1 MKHIKKHNS
10 ILRSFVLLFCVVSFF
25 SCEKETT
32 IPNNADGY
40 ITIADCKE
48 GTLAN
53 NFNTKEVTLDAYFS
67 KIEKEV
73 EGYVPSS
80 ELSSFAK
87 KLSLIVKTKKV
98 TLYAISYHTTI
109 LGKQSLASG
118 LVIVPKEIQ
127 SKGVLF
133 MPYHFVASQKQ
144 APTNEM
150 IVPQQ
155 LYAHLGYTVIVP
167 DYIGFGK
174 SVKHVAPYTE
184 KDIMGQSLT
193 DMLFAA
199 REFLLQKE
207 IPTPKEISIIGYSM
221 GGFPAIA
228 FQNYVE
234 LSPYNTKIPIKKVY
248 VGGGLYSLVKG
259 LEITR
264 KNTYTEYPIA
274 FPLLILDLNHWHN
287 LNLNFSLVFKE
298 PLLSNYSQWFLSKQY
313 GMLYLK
319 DKLGTDIRNFMVD
332 DVLDNNK
339 NNIYLQLKNTLQKN
353 EFTNW
358 QPKAPIKIYHSKVD
372 NYVPYENAQLFYEN
386 LKAKGA
392 DVELVTTNKPHV
404 EGILWFYKDIITHLK
419 IKN

>member
-1 MKHIKKHNS
+1 MKNIKRHN
-10 ILRSFVLLFCVVSFF
+10 IVLRNFALLFCVILFL
-25 SCEKETT
+25 SCERETVLL
-32 IPNNADGY
+32 NDKDSY

-48 GTLAN
+48 GTFAN

-67 KIEKEV
+67 QMEEEV
-73 EGYVPSS
+73 GGYVPSTQ
-80 ELSSFAK
+80 LSSFAK
-87 KLSLIVKTKKV
+87 KLSLIVKTKEV
-98 TLYAISYHTTI
+98 TSYAISYHTAI
-109 LGKQSLASG
+109 LGKQILASG
-118 LVIVPKEIQ
+118 LVIVPKGIK

-150 IVPQQ
+150 IVAQQ
-155 LYAHLGYTVIVP
+155 IYAHLGYTVIVP

-174 SVKHVAPYTE
+174 SAKHVVPYTE

-199 REFLLQKE
+199 RAFLLQKE
-207 IPTPKEISIIGYSM
+207 IPTLKEISIIGYSM

-234 LSPYNTKIPIKKVY
+234 LSSYHTKIPIKKVY

-274 FPLLILDLNHWHN
+274 FPLLILDLNHWNN
-287 LNLNFSLVFKE
+287 LDLNFSLVFKE

-313 GMLYLK
+313 GMLELK

-339 NNIYLQLKNTLQKN
+339 NKIYLQLKNALKKN

-358 QPKAPIKIYHSKVD
+358 KPKAPIRIYHSKVD
-372 NYVPYENAQLFYEN
+372 NYVPFENAQLFCEN
-386 LKAKGA
+386 LKENGA
-392 DVELVTTNKPHV
+392 DVVFLTSDKPHV
-404 EGILWFYKDIITHLK
+404 EGILWFYKEVIVSLK
-419 IKN
+419 N